1 MNLFKKILI
10 PTVAGLF
17 FLGLISLLLS
27 ISALSKR
34 GQAEIKAIQDT
45 MMTEKQ
51 AKLKNLVELAYRT
64 IENVNRQS
72 DLTEA
77 ERQKQAMDL
86 VKAMRYNK
94 NDYLWINDTQP
105 VMIMHPI
112 KPALDGQNLWDFKDP
127 NGKRLFVE
135 FVKVCQQ
142 KGEGVVDYLWP
153 KPGFDK
159 PVPKLSYVKLFKPWG
174 WVIGTGIY
182 IEDVQAAVSAKEH
195 EIRSAI
201 SHQRMVLIGLIL
213 VLMGIS
219 VGTVT
224 WVARKAI
231 HPIRDA
237 GAMLKDIAEGEGDL
251 TRRLKVDS
259 KDEIGEMAHWFNLFV
274 ENLQH
279 MIGSIAQQAIQ
290 LNNSASTLAQ
300 ISQQLAGGA
309 EQTSGKSNMVAA
321 AAEQLNGNISSGAA
335 AMEQTAT
342 NISMISAA
350 VEEMSS
356 TINEIARNSGNGSNI
371 VSQAVSQAQSTSL
384 KVEELGRAAQEIG
397 KVTEAI
403 TEISEQTNLLALNAT
418 IEAARAGEAGKGFAV
433 VANEIKELA
442 RQTASATEEIK
453 AKISGIQLTTGET
466 VTEITQISKVI
477 NDINEIVTTIATAVE
492 EQSVTTKEIAG
503 NVTSASQGVQ
513 DVNQNVAEGAK
524 VSGDIAHEIAEVNQA
539 ASDIANGSSQVNIS
553 ADEMTR
559 LAEALNQLVGRFK
572 V

>member
-1 MNLFKKILI
+1 MNLFKKILLAS
-10 PTVAGLF
+10 VAGLF
-17 FLGLISLLLS
+17 LLGLITLLLS
-27 ISALSKR
+27 ISALNER
-34 GQAEIKAIQDT
+34 GQTEIKALQDT
-45 MMTEKQ
+45 MLTEKQ
-51 AKLKNLVELAYRT
+51 EKLKNLVEVAHRT
-64 IENVNRQS
+64 IENVNLQS
-72 DLTEA
+72 DLTET
-77 ERQKQAMDL
+77 ERQKRAMEL
-86 VKAMRYNK
+86 VKTMRYNED
-94 NDYLWINDTQP
+94 DYLWINDMQP

-112 KPALDGQNLWDFKDP
+112 KPALDGRDVSDFKDP
-127 NGKRLFVE
+127 NGKRLFIE
-135 FVKVCQQ
+135 FVKVCQEN
-142 KGEGVVDYLWP
+142 GEGTVDYLWP

-182 IEDVQAAVSAKEH
+182 IEDVQATVSAKEH

-201 SHQRMVLIGLIL
+201 SHQRMVLIGLIVIFL
-213 VLMGIS
+213 GIS
-219 VGTVT
+219 VGTLT
-224 WVARKAI
+224 WVLRRAVN
-231 HPIRDA
+231 PIRDA

-259 KDEIGEMAHWFNLFV
+259 KDEVGEMAHWFNVFI

-279 MIGSIAQQAIQ
+279 MIGSIAQKALQ

-321 AAEQLNGNISSGAA
+321 AAEQLNGNISSVAA
-335 AMEQTAT
+335 AMEQTTT

-442 RQTASATEEIK
+442 RQTANATEEIK

-466 VTEITQISKVI
+466 VTEITQISRVI

-492 EQSVTTKEIAG
+492 EQSATTKEIAG

-539 ASDIANGSSQVNIS
+539 ASEIANGSSQVNIS

-559 LAEALNQLVGRFK
+559 LADALNQLVGRFK